1 MIETPE
7 DLAVFEADTASIDPM
22 DLNREFCELPPRLA
36 YWNAQLAAATQRA
49 MEAKADLE
57 TERARQLLEVREGCK
72 LAGGKAPTV
81 DEVNA
86 QVLLHEDVQD
96 AQAIY
101 IEKEAER
108 LRLKG
113 IVDSLLTKRDML
125 QSLGAKLRVEM
136 MADPVLRDQIAAA
149 SGVSFGGRE

>member
-1 MIETPE
+1 MGEVPE
-7 DLAVFEADTASIDPM
+7 DLAVFEAETVAIDPM

-36 YWNAQLAAATQRA
+36 YWNAQLAAATHKSMA
-49 MEAKADLE
+49 AKADLDA
-57 TERARQLLEVREGCK
+57 ERARRLLEVREIAK
-72 LAGGKAPTV
+72 AAGGKAPTV

-86 QVLLHEDVQD
+86 QVLLHDDVQD
-96 AQAIY
+96 AHSVY
-101 IEKEAER
+101 IENEAER
-108 LRLKG
+108 LRVRG

-149 SGVSFGGRE
+149 SGITFGQD